1 MHFPEKI
8 PIERIA
14 DYHTHYLGK
23 TKDGMQFWG
32 YITFDWMVLPKDI
45 QGNWKDYRNE
55 YVILH
60 LFDKSGNHIE
70 TRHWLGGTTN
80 QVSDSTLDAKL
91 ASMMAELGEVDYGD
105 IEVKLFQTEIEG
117 KTFGLVPETE
127 YGFVELQPNSTI
139 AFSAPW
145 DGSYST

>member
-8 PIERIA
+8 PIERIE

-23 TKDGMQFWG
+23 TKDGLQFWG
-32 YITFDWMVLPKDI
+32 YTKFVWTVLPKDI
-45 QGNWKDYRNE
+45 QGDWKDFRNE

-60 LFDKSGNHIE
+60 LFDKQGNHIE

-80 QVSDSTLDAKL
+80 QVSDAILDDKL
-91 ASMMAELGEVDYGD
+91 ASMVADLGDVQYGD
-105 IEVKLFQTEIEG
+105 IEVKLFKTEIDGE
-117 KTFGLVPETE
+117 TFGLVPETQ
-127 YGFVELQPNSTI
+127 YGFIELQPYSSI
-139 AFSAPW
+139 AFAAPW

>member
-8 PIERIA
+8 PIERIE

-32 YITFDWMVLPKDI
+32 YLTYDWMVLPKDI
-45 QGNWKDYRNE
+45 QGDWKDYRNE

-60 LFDKSGNHIE
+60 LFDESGNHIE
-70 TRHWLGGTTN
+70 TQHWLAGTTN

-91 ASMMAELGEVDYGD
+91 ASMVAELGEVDYGD
-105 IEVKLFQTEIEG
+105 IEVKLFQTEIDG
-117 KTFGLVPETE
+117 KAFGLVPETA

-139 AFSAPW
+139 AFSEPW